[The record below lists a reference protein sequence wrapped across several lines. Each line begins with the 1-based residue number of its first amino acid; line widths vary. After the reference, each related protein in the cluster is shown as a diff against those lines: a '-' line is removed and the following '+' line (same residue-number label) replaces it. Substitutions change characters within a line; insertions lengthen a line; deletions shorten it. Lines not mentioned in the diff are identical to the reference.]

1 VSGIKDLHAIIRRDR
16 VAGIEPNDDWLR
28 TARGQACTD
37 HRAWTRVVLRP
48 QDTPDRDVILVVE
61 EGELERRIRDR
72 HVEAIAQR
80 EFQFKLVRAVDLARD
95 RFTMIELVV
104 TVAIV
109 ALLATAV
116 IPSAQLT
123 FQRERE
129 AELRSSLRILRTA
142 IDAYKKAADDGR
154 VKKDADKS
162 GYPPDLQTLVDG
174 VEDARN
180 PKPGIMIY
188 FLRRIPRDPLWPDAT
203 TAAVLGTPALPVH

>member
-1 VSGIKDLHAIIRRDR
+1 MNAR
-16 VAGIEPNDDWLR
+16 LR
-28 TARGQACTD
+28 ARG
-37 HRAWTRVVLRP
+37 
-48 QDTPDRDVILVVE
+48 
-61 EGELERRIRDR
+61 
-72 HVEAIAQR
+72 
-80 EFQFKLVRAVDLARD
+80 
-95 RFTMIELVV
+95 FTMIELVV

-116 IPSAQLT
+116 IPSAQLV

-188 FLRRIPRDPLWPDAT
+188 FLRRIPRDPLWPDVT
-203 TAAVLGTPALPVH
+203 TAAADTWGLRSYASPTDDPQPGDDVFDVYSRSGKTGLNGVPYREW

>member
-1 VSGIKDLHAIIRRDR
+1 MKAR
-16 VAGIEPNDDWLR
+16 LR
-28 TARGQACTD
+28 ARG
-37 HRAWTRVVLRP
+37 
-48 QDTPDRDVILVVE
+48 
-61 EGELERRIRDR
+61 
-72 HVEAIAQR
+72 
-80 EFQFKLVRAVDLARD
+80 
-95 RFTMIELVV
+95 FTMIELVV

-116 IPSAQLT
+116 IPSAQLV

-129 AELRSSLRILRTA
+129 AELRSSLRTLRTA

-203 TAAVLGTPALPVH
+203 AAAADTWGLRSYASPTDDPQPGDDVFDVYSRSGKTGLNGVPYREW